1 MIEKYG
7 TNTVGKPYFQEIKQ
21 DMRRANMELKESGGE
36 DDAGAKKSEEAL
48 QNLENAIDDIMEN
61 FVFLK

>member
-21 DMRRANMELKESGGE
+21 EMRRANMEVGEGAGE
-36 DDAGAKKSEEAL
+36 DDAGARNSEEAL
-48 QNLENAIDDIMEN
+48 QHLETAIDDIMEN